1 MPNMEYLEAIKAH
14 AALTKHERGL
24 KRKLSELY
32 APVAEAWRLFDLA
45 RARYNWLG
53 YRIDT
58 HATSD
63 NSHDSEAELE
73 FHEWAEDMAESRGE
87 EFTPWAH
94 TMGIF
99 RGDMVPDDPNA
110 MPDGAA
116 MYESGGE
123 ASSEDE
129 QPDGEPRPPQMSPV
143 EMPQMSPVKTA
154 QTHAPQTHAPQTHAP
169 QTHAPRTHATQTRA
183 PQTYMPQTYMP
194 QIYMPQI
201 YMPQIYMPQTHKP
214 QTHGPKPN
222 PAKNVETPEEE
233 AERERAERNRL
244 RREKY
249 AAESQDPALKL
260 KRSMDRK
267 MQRAAQD
274 PVKAREDRK
283 RYRANEDPEKK
294 KAARRGQYERK
305 KARDAAA
312 KALRESSAAACMSPT
327 PAAQ

>member
-32 APVAEAWRLFDLA
+32 APVAEAWRLFDIA

-58 HATSD
+58 GASSD

-73 FHEWAEDMAESRGE
+73 FHEWAEDMAQSRGE

-129 QPDGEPRPPQMSPV
+129 QPDGEPRPPQMSLV
-143 EMPQMSPVKTA
+143 ETPQMSPVTTA
-154 QTHAPQTHAPQTHAP
+154 QTHAPQTHEPW
-169 QTHAPRTHATQTRA
+169 THATQTRA
-183 PQTYMPQTYMP
+183 PQT
-194 QIYMPQI
+194 YMPQI

-312 KALRESSAAACMSPT
+312 KALRESSAGACMSPT